1 MNWEQFTE
9 PEKRDLFVSGGYVTK
24 YTASKGSCSYGTG
37 FFEVCNTLDE
47 LKKAIVE
54 HEMYFIEDEVVY
66 MDDMYTEEL
75 FEECKKKG
83 QYRLVKIK
91 LHPDEK
97 IKFDE
102 YGASGFSIEKKIQ
115 PEILSFQKYI
125 ED

>member
-1 MNWEQFTE
+1 MDWKQFTE
-9 PEKRDLFVSGGYVTK
+9 AEKRDLFVSGGYVAK
-24 YTASKGSCSYGTG
+24 YTANKNSYGTG
-37 FFEVCNTLDE
+37 FFNVCDTLDE

-54 HEMYFIEDEVVY
+54 HEMYFKYPRVVY

-75 FEECKKKG
+75 FEECKG
-83 QYRLVKIK
+83 EGEYHLFQIK

-97 IKFDE
+97 IEFDE
-102 YGASGFSIEKKIQ
+102 YDGKSGFSIEKKIK

>member
-9 PEKRDLFVSGGYVTK
+9 PEKRDLFVSGGYIGK
-24 YTASKGSCSYGTG
+24 YTASKGSYGTG

-54 HEMYFIEDEVVY
+54 HEMYFNRDNVVY
-66 MDDMYTEEL
+66 MDDMYTKEL

-83 QYRLVKIK
+83 QYRLFQIK

-97 IKFDE
+97 IEFDE
-102 YGASGFSIEKKIQ
+102 YDGASGFSIEKKIQ

>member
-1 MNWEQFTE
+1 MDWEQFTE
-9 PEKRDLFVSGGYVTK
+9 AEKRDLFVSGGYVAK
-24 YTASKGSCSYGTG
+24 YTASKGSYGTG
-37 FFEVCNTLDE
+37 FFEVCDTLDI

-75 FEECKKKG
+75 FEKCKKKG
-83 QYRLVKIK
+83 QYRLFQIK

-97 IKFDE
+97 IEFDE
-102 YGASGFSIEKKIQ
+102 YDGASGFSIEKKIQ

>member
-1 MNWEQFTE
+1 MDWEQFTE
-9 PEKRDLFVSGGYVTK
+9 AEKRDLFVSGGYVAK
-24 YTASKGSCSYGTG
+24 YTASKGSYGTG
-37 FFEVCNTLDE
+37 FFEVHNTLDI

-75 FEECKKKG
+75 FEKCKKKG
-83 QYRLVKIK
+83 QYRLFQIK

-97 IKFDE
+97 IEFDE
-102 YGASGFSIEKKIQ
+102 YDGASGFSIEKKIQ
-115 PEILSFQKYI
+115 PEILSFQKCI